1 VRVLVRA
8 AAAADLPAVAALA
21 CEAQALHEAALP
33 ALYQPPEA
41 AAAAIAADLARVR
54 ETPGARLL
62 VAEADGAVVGYAH
75 VEEQRAPAS
84 PYARASAAL
93 HVVAMVVDP
102 ARRSRGVGRALLGAV
117 RGEARA
123 RGLDRVTL
131 DVYAFN
137 ERGARVLRARGVR
150 PAARAAGGAGR
161 GSARG
166 DVLDARPAP
175 SRL

>member
-1 VRVLVRA
+1 MRA

-93 HVVAMVVDP
+93 HLVAMVVDP

-137 ERGARVLRARGVR
+137 ERARAFYEREGFAPLRARLAG
-150 PAARAAGGAGR
+150 PA
-161 GSARG
+161 
-166 DVLDARPAP
+166 
-175 SRL
+175 